1 MVLDAV
7 EMDQPPPPI
16 KTKFGSRLRR
26 LRKERG
32 FSQEGFAEECGLDRT
47 YVGGIERG
55 ERNVGIENI
64 ERLAF
69 ALGIEVKVLF
79 EFGDDD

>member
-1 MVLDAV
+1 
-7 EMDQPPPPI
+7 MDTMESPI
-16 KTKFGSRLRR
+16 KIRFGTRLRR

-32 FSQEGFAEECGLDRT
+32 FSQEGFADACGLDRT

-55 ERNVGIENI
+55 ERNIGIENV
-64 ERLAF
+64 ERLAL
-69 ALGIEVKVLF
+69 ALGLEVKVLF